1 MRDFVTYTIT
11 DEMPAQMHR
20 QIEIPEFMLS
30 QEAPEVNPT
39 DFVLLFIR
47 VIQMVS
53 FIVFCYSFLAIDRFP
68 VLAWVGMPVSLIV
81 FAVFS
86 KWGDN
91 RAVD

>member
-11 DEMPAQMHR
+11 DEMPPRMGQ

-39 DFVLLFIR
+39 DFVLIFIR
-47 VIQMVS
+47 AIQMVS
-53 FIVFCYSFLAIDRFP
+53 FLLFTYSFLAIDRFP

-81 FAVFS
+81 FAIFS

>member
-1 MRDFVTYTIT
+1 MRDFVTYTIKN
-11 DEMPAQMHR
+11 EMPAQMHR

-30 QEAPEVNPT
+30 QETPEVNPT

-47 VIQMVS
+47 AIQMVS
-53 FIVFCYSFLAIDRFP
+53 FLLFTYSFLAIDRFP

-81 FAVFS
+81 FAIFS
-86 KWGDN
+86 KWGDH

>member
-1 MRDFVTYTIT
+1 MRDFVTYTIKN
-11 DEMPAQMHR
+11 EMPAQMHR
-20 QIEIPEFMLS
+20 QIEIPKFMLS

-47 VIQMVS
+47 AIQMVS
-53 FIVFCYSFLAIDRFP
+53 FLLFTYSFLAIDRFP

-81 FAVFS
+81 FAIFS